1 MDVADRIRRGVKWL
15 ALGKAATQ
23 VILWGCTIVTMRL
36 LAPADYGLVAL
47 AAVFMSFVALF
58 QELGLRVRLVQ
69 LEKLEH
75 DYVRAVYGLSILVNL
90 TLALCLVAAAPLI
103 AAFFGEERLALIVT
117 LLAVQFLFSSIA
129 VIPDAMIRRSLDFR
143 ALTLVEML
151 QSTSGALLTL
161 ALAWM
166 GYGVWSLVC
175 GTLLAALVK
184 SLGLIWIS
192 PFRALP
198 RLTFKGMRSTLV
210 FGGYV
215 TGQRIVWWLYSRV
228 STVLLGRVHDAATV
242 GIYSVAATF
251 AYMPLE
257 KLGSIVATATFSGLS
272 RVASDMPVFR
282 AYLTKGVRLLSVT
295 GFPVFYGIAA
305 VIAELTPL
313 VLGEKWLP
321 IVPVTQLLCLVMPLR
336 MLNGP
341 LTESLNALGKP
352 AAAWNNVLIVAVFV
366 IAGVAAGVA
375 WGPIGVAWGWVASM
389 PVAFLVSTAR
399 VARHTR
405 IGLGPLIRPIVPA
418 AMAGGGMLAILY
430 LLRPMLPLPFP
441 SWQGLAATV
450 LLGGLLYIPAILLAD
465 RQGARL
471 VLSILRR

>member
-215 TGQRIVWWLYSRV
+215 TGQRISWWFYTGF
-228 STVLLGRVHDAATV
+228 STMILGRLFDAATV
-242 GIYSVAATF
+242 GIYTVAHTIAF
-251 AYMPLE
+251 MPLE
-257 KLGSIVATATFSGLS
+257 KLGSIMATASFAGLS
-272 RVASDMPVFR
+272 RVAGDMPVFQ
-282 AYLTKGVRLLSVT
+282 AYLLKGVRLLSVA
-295 GFPVFYGIAA
+295 GFPVFFGIAA
-305 VIAELTPL
+305 IVAELTPL

-321 IVPVTQLLCLVMPLR
+321 IVPVAQLLCLVMPLR

-341 LTESLNALGKP
+341 LTESLNAIGKP

-375 WGPIGVAWGWVASM
+375 WGPVGVAWGWVASF
-389 PVAFLVSTAR
+389 PVAFLISTAR
-399 VARHTR
+399 VARHC
-405 IGLGPLIRPIVPA
+405 GLAYREF
-418 AMAGGGMLAILY
+418 
-430 LLRPMLPLPFP
+430 LRPMLPAAGLAGAMLTGLHFGRPYLPLPFP
-441 SWQGLAATV
+441 SWEGLAATV
-450 LLGGLLYIPAILLAD
+450 LLGILFYGPATLLLDREGSRQVRALLK
-465 RQGARL
+465 R
-471 VLSILRR
+471 